1 MMPILAAPT
10 TRKRNYNAVDAMGKT
25 ERGRNKKGY

>member
-10 TRKRNYNAVDAMGKT
+10 TKKRNYNAVDAMGKT
-25 ERGRNKKGY
+25 EKGVTKKVL